1 MIFTQCILICWFD
14 VFWFLKIIFCISARE
29 NKLCSV
35 GELRI
40 GSWLASVNFTSIA
53 FIFISLIFEP
63 IGTRNLL
70 FKKEKKR
77 RKSGIFWYCCR
88 SSCNT
93 DNLYT
98 CANVTVGCT
107 VSPNCDKASSEKAQ
121 SSCNH
126 FDYLCF
132 GYFTAKE
139 NITLIKQQ
147 EFLQAA
153 IQRVRLWFNNFGAE
167 GIKIREPHTHTHSL
181 FVSG

>member
-1 MIFTQCILICWFD
+1 MLIWC
-14 VFWFLKIIFCISARE
+14 VLFLKIIFCISARE

-63 IGTRNLL
+63 MGTRNLL
-70 FKKEKKR
+70 LKQKRKEEKKH
-77 RKSGIFWYCCR
+77 FLYCCR
-88 SSCNT
+88 SSYNT
-93 DNLYT
+93 DNLHT
-98 CANVTVGCT
+98 CASVAVECP

-126 FDYLCF
+126 FDYLWF
-132 GYFTAKE
+132 DYFTAKE
-139 NITLIKQQ
+139 NIALIKQQ
-147 EFLQAA
+147 EFLRAP

-167 GIKIREPHTHTHSL
+167 GRKIRESPHSL